1 MIIETKGTL
10 MLNKYTAAAL
20 IVLFSVL
27 ALSCGADSSDTAQE
41 SEVEAPSEL
50 NADLADNEIESANAA
65 DEPRKLASQPGT
77 DNYKADPPPAEPGAD
92 DEDLSLLG
100 NGRAGLFE
108 VGMSGETIAEIAQAY
123 GDVELEEV
131 DLMLEGMHAPAIEIT
146 FPQDTSESLVLE
158 LDIEDAT
165 VYRINVYSDSFVTDR
180 GTGPG
185 STFSD
190 LQDNYRFEGVF
201 WGETGN
207 PLVIIEELNASVILV
222 PGEWWNIGILEENIP
237 PDTKISS
244 FLIL

>member
-1 MIIETKGTL
+1 MKYTVAVLIALL
-10 MLNKYTAAAL
+10 ML
-20 IVLFSVL
+20 L
-27 ALSCGADSSDTAQE
+27 ALSCGADGSDTEQE
-41 SEVEAPSEL
+41 SEVEAASEPV
-50 NADLADNEIESANAA
+50 AVLAENETESTDTT
-65 DEPRKLASQPGT
+65 DEELF
-77 DNYKADPPPAEPGAD
+77 
-92 DEDLSLLG
+92 LLG

-108 VGMSGETIAEIAQAY
+108 VGMNREVIEEVAQAY

-165 VYRINVYSDSFVTDR
+165 VYRINVYSDRFVTDR

-222 PGEWWNIGILEENIP
+222 PGEWWNIEVLEENIP

>member
-1 MIIETKGTL
+1 MNTRI
-10 MLNKYTAAAL
+10 
-20 IVLFSVL
+20 
-27 ALSCGADSSDTAQE
+27 
-41 SEVEAPSEL
+41 P
-50 NADLADNEIESANAA
+50 
-65 DEPRKLASQPGT
+65 
-77 DNYKADPPPAEPGAD
+77 
-92 DEDLSLLG
+92 
-100 NGRAGLFE
+100 
-108 VGMSGETIAEIAQAY
+108 VG
-123 GDVELEEV
+123 
-131 DLMLEGMHAPAIEIT
+131 HAT
-146 FPQDTSESLVLE
+146 ESLRHK
-158 LDIEDAT
+158 D
-165 VYRINVYSDSFVTDR
+165 TDR